1 MSVEDIPFAGSTT
14 YTVQVVHKHS
24 EGIVASPIAG
34 KGPKN
39 VSLVRWHAPYEIMS
53 VYWTAVS
60 EGTPPRVPSH
70 KGYISNYNRVFLGG
84 ERVGVITPSIVGHIF
99 HMAGRLDF
107 AIVAPEGL
115 DSEFDLAKCPWED
128 TSISDFQIP
137 AAYFLDSGILNA
149 KWNQPKGIQPLNAI
163 VGALNQELAGAS

>member
-1 MSVEDIPFAGSTT
+1 MAVENLPLAGTTT
-14 YTVQVVHKHS
+14 YSVQIVHTHQ

-39 VSLVRWHAPYEIMS
+39 ASLVRWHAPFELMS
-53 VYWTAVS
+53 VYYTAIS
-60 EGTPPRVPSH
+60 EGKPPAVPSH
-70 KGYISNYNRVFLGG
+70 KGYKTNYNRVFLGG
-84 ERVGVITPSIVGHIF
+84 ERVGLIVPNLIGHYF

-115 DSEFDLAKCPWED
+115 DSEFDLAKCPWEL
-128 TSISDFQIP
+128 SDITEFQIP

-149 KWNQPKGIQPLNAI
+149 KWNQPTGIQPLNAV